1 MTETASAPRENLTLV
16 EHGLFPIRIHAN
28 LTPSTLIEH
37 AIRRS
42 EGVLTDRGAFAAVT
56 APHTGR
62 SAKDKFLVEEPG
74 AADRIWWDKN
84 VRLDP
89 AAFDRL
95 QEDVRAY
102 LDAREVFVQDL
113 FAGADPAYR
122 LPVRFITPNAWH
134 ALFVRNMFI
143 RALPAELAQFR
154 PGFTVLHAPD
164 LQADPARHGTR
175 TGTFVVINFGKKV
188 VLIGGTRYAGEMKKS
203 IFTALN
209 YLLPAYGVMPMHCSA
224 NVGPGGDTAI
234 FFGLSG
240 TGKTTLSADPTR
252 QLIGD
257 DEHGWSDRGVFNFEG
272 GCYAKVIRLRPDTEP
287 EIYRAT
293 QMFGTV
299 LENVVLDPATRA
311 VNFDADTITENT
323 RACYP
328 IDFIPNHLPSGAGGH
343 PKNIVF
349 LAADAFGVMPPI
361 ARLTAEQAMYHF
373 ISGYTAKVAGT
384 ERGVTE
390 PSATFSACFGAPFL
404 PLHAGV
410 YARMLGERI
419 AKHGAKVW
427 LVNTGWTGGPYG
439 TGSRMKLSHT
449 RAMLRAALSGTL
461 DRGKFVKDPVFGF
474 EVPTSVPD
482 VPDGV
487 LSPRSHL
494 GRPQGLRRA
503 GPKARGNVSRKFRA
517 LSQGGSTSGRRGGA
531 SGVEGRAG
539 RCRRKGGN
547 GGKGGMALP
556 LHLPPLHLPPLH
568 LPPLHLPP
576 PKSSATRSGTTSGS
590 TSRRSWRSILRRSSA
605 FATSARSATPSSSTP
620 APLTPA
626 SSMPLAPTT

>member
-1 MTETASAPRENLTLV
+1 MTIESTAVPRENLTLV

-28 LTPSTLIEH
+28 LTPPVLIEH
-37 AIRRS
+37 ALRRS
-42 EGVLTDRGAFAAVT
+42 EGILTDRGAFTAVT

-62 SAKDKFLVEEPG
+62 SAKDKFLVDEPG
-74 AADRIWWDKN
+74 ISDRIWWEKN
-84 VRLDP
+84 ARIDP
-89 AAFDRL
+89 AAFERL
-95 QEDVRAY
+95 QEDVRTY

-122 LPVRFITPNAWH
+122 LSVRFVTPNAWH

-175 TGTFVVINFGKKV
+175 SGTFIVISFTKKV

-203 IFTALN
+203 IFSALN
-209 YLLPAYGVMPMHCSA
+209 YLLPARGVMPMHCSA
-224 NVGPGGDTAI
+224 NIGPGGDTAI

-287 EIYRAT
+287 EIYAAT

-299 LENVVLDPATRA
+299 LENVVLDPVTRA

-328 IDFIPNHLPSGAGGH
+328 LQSIPNHVPSGAGGH
-343 PKNIVF
+343 PRNVVF

-373 ISGYTAKVAGT
+373 LSGYTAKVAGT

-390 PSATFSACFGAPFL
+390 PTATFSACFGAPFL
-404 PLHAGV
+404 PLHPSV
-410 YARMLGERI
+410 YAQMLGERI
-419 AKHGAKVW
+419 GRHGAKVW

-439 TGSRMKLSHT
+439 TGSRMKLSLT
-449 RAMLRAALSGTL
+449 RAMLRAALSGVL
-461 DRGKFVKDPVFGF
+461 EGGKFTRDPVFGF
-474 EVPTSVPD
+474 EVPVSVPE
-482 VPDGV
+482 VPQEV
-487 LSPRSHL
+487 LSPRGTWADPKAYDVQARKLATMFRENFEQYRSQA
-494 GRPQGLRRA
+494 PDAVAQA
-503 GPKARGNVSRKFRA
+503 GPA
-517 LSQGGSTSGRRGGA
+517 
-531 SGVEGRAG
+531 
-539 RCRRKGGN
+539 
-547 GGKGGMALP
+547 
-556 LHLPPLHLPPLH
+556 
-568 LPPLHLPP
+568 
-576 PKSSATRSGTTSGS
+576 
-590 TSRRSWRSILRRSSA
+590 
-605 FATSARSATPSSSTP
+605 
-620 APLTPA
+620 
-626 SSMPLAPTT
+626 